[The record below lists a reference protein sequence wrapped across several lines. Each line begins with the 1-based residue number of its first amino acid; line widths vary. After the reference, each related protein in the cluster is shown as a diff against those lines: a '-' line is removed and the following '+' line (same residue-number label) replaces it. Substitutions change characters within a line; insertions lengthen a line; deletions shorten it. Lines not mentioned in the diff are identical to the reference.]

1 MRSSCVQALR
11 NHLHAIVIVPLVIIV
26 MTWPT
31 FIRLFDGDEIWLHTK
46 HRDRWQQ
53 FWDAAH
59 IERVLSGQSSL
70 LHSDF
75 MFHPQGASLAFYI
88 TLPPAYLLFALQRL
102 APAEDA
108 FNLLFL
114 LILCFNALSAYVLIQ
129 HLIKDKWIALYG
141 AVVAAVSVP
150 FLQESTLPVLITIG
164 TLPLSLYFFH
174 RTVHESRA
182 LFAAAAGI
190 CIGITGHISL
200 YLLVFTLLSLAIYAI
215 FAPRSFWKQ
224 SASWRQLLIIIGIGG
239 AIVLLR
245 VFPILADAAV
255 REEGLASN
263 LGIIRSSDLLDFFVL
278 TKNPFT
284 GPFLHSVFNVAPNSS
299 HHGAYLGYIN
309 LVLIGC
315 ALVYISRRRKIM
327 PWLAM
332 LAVFLILRLGH
343 FLTING
349 HDYPRI
355 VLPERI
361 LSEWIPSV
369 FGNIGYQEY
378 YQFGAIIPLALLSS
392 YGLAALVRSKPGKI
406 RVIATLL
413 AVAFVCF
420 EFYLPIE
427 GERFDQKKAAFRD
440 WLKSETAAPVK
451 LINLPQNEA
460 NAQYFRYLQ
469 TTTGYPQAYG
479 HLTRTETT
487 AKSYI
492 YRNLFLRN
500 WDESRS
506 VHCLPH
512 NQATYIS
519 ALEQLLADGF
529 THVVVHGWLYGD
541 QFIDN
546 SFWNVPASYDD
557 GFVTAYRLSDL
568 RLSCQPVR
576 VDIPYIDHYLRS
588 SLIFPGYQSSVLS
601 FHPNE
606 RIEDERFSFL
616 DSLFSD
622 WHSYVHLYFDDGK
635 LMLQSADDRYLG
647 LDELMPE
654 KQIVYLLHNSLDA
667 APAALEGHLS
677 LGQFESCQREIHADG
692 SVTEV
697 YVSRAF
703 SCALVVSEDRFQVQY
718 DNGARLENITGA
730 ASQDMVDLQ
739 FMWNSLPSAPHSMS
753 LQTFDAAGAKVL
765 GQDTTIGHATLT
777 RQQIDVSSLPPA
789 DYVVKLIVYD
799 YNTGQI
805 ASGATLK
812 DGARFERELEIAS
825 IIRTGSATRIHKR

>member
-1 MRSSCVQALR
+1 MAAILGCRSYRTGTQLGKAACSTPISC
-11 NHLHAIVIVPLVIIV
+11 
-26 MTWPT
+26 
-31 FIRLFDGDEIWLHTK
+31 FIRRAPLWHFTY
-46 HRDRWQQ
+46 Q
-53 FWDAAH
+53 
-59 IERVLSGQSSL
+59 
-70 LHSDF
+70 
-75 MFHPQGASLAFYI
+75 
-88 TLPPAYLLFALQRL
+88 LPPAFLLFALQRL

-141 AVVAAVSVP
+141 AVVAALSVP
-150 FLQESTLPVLITIG
+150 FLQESTLPLLITIG
-164 TLPLSLYFFH
+164 TLPLTLYFFH

-190 CIGITGHISL
+190 CIGITAHISL

-224 SASWRQLLIIIGIGG
+224 SANWRQLLIIIGIGG
-239 AIVLLR
+239 ALVLLR
-245 VFPILADAAV
+245 VYPILADAAV
-255 REEGLASN
+255 REEGLAFNIGRLRSN
-263 LGIIRSSDLLDFFVL
+263 DFVDFFVL

-284 GPFLHSVFNVAPNSS
+284 GPFLHKALNVAPNSS

-315 ALVYISRRRKIM
+315 ALVYTSPRRKIM
-327 PWLAM
+327 PWLAI

-349 HDYPRI
+349 HDYLDI
-355 VLPERI
+355 VLPERL
-361 LSEWIPSV
+361 LSDWFPSV
-369 FGNIGYQEY
+369 FGNIGRQEY

-392 YGLAALVRSKPGKI
+392 YGLAALARSKPGKT
-406 RVIATLL
+406 RVFAALL
-413 AVAFVCF
+413 ALAIVCF

-440 WLKSETAAPVK
+440 WLKSETLAPVK

-492 YRNLFLRN
+492 YSNLFLRN

-512 NQATYIS
+512 NQEAYSS

-557 GFVTAYRLSDL
+557 GFVTVYRLSDL
-568 RLSCQPVR
+568 RLSCQPVQ
-576 VDIPYIDHYLRS
+576 VDIPYIDRYLRS
-588 SLIFPGYQSSVLS
+588 ALIFPGYRSSILS
-601 FHPNE
+601 FHPSE
-606 RIEDERFSFL
+606 RLDDKRFSFL
-616 DSLFSD
+616 ASLFSD
-622 WHSYVHLYFDDGK
+622 WHSYVHLYIDEGELTQQGSGDPIDLGEFAQENQIITIIYD
-635 LMLQSADDRYLG
+635 STAD
-647 LDELMPE
+647 
-654 KQIVYLLHNSLDA
+654 
-667 APAALEGHLS
+667 APALLEGHLYFE
-677 LGQFESCQREIHADG
+677 QYESCEREVHEDG
-692 SVTEV
+692 SVTEIF
-697 YVSRAF
+697 VSRAF
-703 SCALVVSEDRFQVQY
+703 SCALVIAEDRFQVQY
-718 DNGARLENITGA
+718 DNGARLENIIRA
-730 ASQDMVDLQ
+730 ASQDMVDFQ

-765 GQDTTIGHATLT
+765 GQDTTIGYTTLT
-777 RQQIDVSSLPPA
+777 RQQIDVSSLPPG

-805 ASGATLK
+805 ASGTALK
-812 DGARFERELEIAS
+812 DGARFERRLEIAT
-825 IIRTGSATRIHKR
+825 INRT